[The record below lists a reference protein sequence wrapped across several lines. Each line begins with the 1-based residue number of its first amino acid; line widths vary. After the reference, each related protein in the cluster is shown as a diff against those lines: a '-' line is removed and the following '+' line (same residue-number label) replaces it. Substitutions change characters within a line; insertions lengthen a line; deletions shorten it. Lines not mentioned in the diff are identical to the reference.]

1 MSYRFLSYAA
11 LLAGA
16 LLLGACGTLDLHH
29 AKFSEGAVAKHERVM
44 EAERASDKTRQSYGV
59 LDDVTSGLDDDGDF
73 RGRTE
78 NVFQGKL
85 ADLLLHA
92 GGPNADV
99 ANQPGPSTKP
109 RLIIR
114 NGGLKLRTANP
125 DEVGERA
132 VAIVKQAG
140 GWVTKQINQH
150 YEFRVPAA
158 QFEKVFA
165 AVEALGVVVH
175 RQTDARD
182 VTEKVMDLEL
192 RLRNARALRE
202 RYGELLKKAT
212 KVEEMLLIER
222 ELAKITETIER
233 FEGQLKKALHDV
245 AFSRLSLTL
254 QTGPA
259 RKTGRNRSP
268 FAWIGQIGVE
278 HLPRFQTDRVRSSRV
293 RWKLPAGF
301 ADMGYVRN
309 SSIRAWAYSPDGI
322 RIVVRRFQHRPRLE
336 QAFWDKEVTRELVRV
351 RGYEALPSASGML
364 MFRNSADEQELQY
377 GLALIVERSYVTTVE
392 VIGTT
397 EALKEHRTDLR
408 DVLKQVTD
416 DAR

>member
-1 MSYRFLSYAA
+1 MAAKHYAPLFAA
-11 LLAGA
+11 LLF
-16 LLLGACGTLDLHH
+16 LGGCAIGSYS
-29 AKFSEGAVAKHERVM
+29 APKYSEGAVAM
-44 EAERASDKTRQSYGV
+44 EAERASDKVAYRQAFGT
-59 LDDVTSGLDDDGDF
+59 LDDVTNGLDDDGDF

-78 NVFQGKL
+78 NIFNG
-85 ADLLLHA
+85 DLNALVQA
-92 GGPNADV
+92 GGPSADV
-99 ANQPGPSTKP
+99 ANAPGPSAKP

-114 NGGLKLRTANP
+114 NGALKLRTANP
-125 DEVGERA
+125 DEVGARA
-132 VAIVKQAG
+132 VAIIKQAE
-140 GWVTKQINQH
+140 GWVTKQVNQS
-150 YEFRVPAA
+150 YEFRIPAA
-158 QFEKVFA
+158 KFNEVFA
-165 AVEALGVVVH
+165 AIEALGVVVN

-182 VTEKVMDLEL
+182 VTEKVTDLKL

-202 RYGELLKKAT
+202 RYDELLKKAT
-212 KVEEMLLIER
+212 EVEEMLAIER

-233 FEGQLKKALHDV
+233 FEGQLKKTLHDV
-245 AFSRLSLTL
+245 AFSRLNLTL

-259 RKTGRNRSP
+259 RKTGRNRTP
-268 FAWIGQIGVE
+268 FTWIGQVGVE

-309 SSIRAWAYSPDGI
+309 STIRGWAYSPDGI
-322 RIVVRRFQHRPRLE
+322 RIVVRRFEHRPRLE
-336 QAFWDKEVTRELVRV
+336 QAFWDKEVTRELVKV
-351 RGYEALPSASGML
+351 RGYEALPSASGMM

-377 GLALIVERSYVTTVE
+377 GVALIVERRYITTVE

-397 EALKEHRTDLR
+397 ENLKKHRTALR